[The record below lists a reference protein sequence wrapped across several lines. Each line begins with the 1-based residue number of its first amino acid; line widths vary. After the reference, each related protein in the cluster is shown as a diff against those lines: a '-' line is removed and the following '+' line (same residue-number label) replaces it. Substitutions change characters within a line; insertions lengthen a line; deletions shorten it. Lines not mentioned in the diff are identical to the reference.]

1 MEATPRGTA
10 DLPSRTIER
19 CTGINSNSVHGGS
32 SSSFCAAVIRI
43 ECNITQFLFPLDVK
57 KIDYLSHDR
66 VINFGNLNY
75 LPITMIFGLIFLFL
89 VKNIN

>member
-32 SSSFCAAVIRI
+32 SSSFYEAAVIRI
-43 ECNITQFLFPLDVK
+43 ECNIAQFLFPLDVK
-57 KIDYLSHDR
+57 KIDYLSHD
-66 VINFGNLNY
+66 
-75 LPITMIFGLIFLFL
+75 
-89 VKNIN
+89 